1 MMLLKTAIDTRKIP
15 MPRDRKVLWKEVCTI
30 GEAARECL
38 VEMSRSKCKFHILAI
53 DLETDKH
60 HYIEMWRVQ
69 AKNVLRACDNN
80 LSKLMTFLEFRYGK
94 LLIKDYELLLQHQLY
109 RDSVEPKPV
118 SISPK
123 SKMEKAGLRKSSPRR
138 ASQIGPKPASMTA
151 NRSIT
156 NSLLNQVSKRTSF
169 YPSNPIKEVM
179 LKTKGK
185 RQYTALAEIKKLV
198 DQ

>member
-1 MMLLKTAIDTRKIP
+1 

-30 GEAARECL
+30 GDVARECL

-60 HYIEMWRVQ
+60 HYIEMWRAQ
-69 AKNVLRACDNN
+69 AKNVIKACDDN

-109 RDSVEPKPV
+109 RDSIEAKPV
-118 SISPK
+118 SVSPK
-123 SKMEKAGLRKSSPRR
+123 SKIEKAGLRKYSPRR
-138 ASQIGPKPASMTA
+138 ASQMAPTPAPMTV
-151 NRSIT
+151 NKSIT

-169 YPSNPIKEVM
+169 YPSNPTKEAM
-179 LKTKGK
+179 L
-185 RQYTALAEIKKLV
+185 
-198 DQ
+198 